1 MRALTIILL
10 SIVSEEHLTFISL
23 LIPSPDTKP
32 DPPEEPVHPEAGDR
46 EQPARVRAGVHQREA
61 VQMSVIQLHVSRNKS
76 EKQLAT

>member
-1 MRALTIILL
+1 M
-10 SIVSEEHLTFISL
+10 SEEYNSQCSSLT
-23 LIPSPDTKP
+23 PSPDTKP